1 MALNNSQ
8 LFINNEFAFIRH
20 MSKIA
25 AKIAFYNFEWRFV
38 TLVMFN
44 NIKLIGLATFLSN
57 YNQSVQLKLGQF
69 IPQRP
74 LTSIHQFVLFGQES
88 SEIADMLRW
97 LAKNQYDTTGKYVI
111 MCYSIEDEKCGDKV
125 IFETLSSV
133 FIVNVLLIKGSLG
146 DKEPTISSYFL
157 VLPEKCLNSDPVKLN
172 ISLNCADDSCFKSV
186 YPEKFS
192 NMYQCP
198 FIVSTFEQHP
208 FMYLRNDSAP
218 TGKDGDLLTL
228 VVNILNASLVIKAP
242 IDGSDSGE
250 FVNNNWTGSLGAV
263 FNGLAHA
270 AMCSAP
276 LSPDKYANFQISF
289 TYGSMDIVWATGLP
303 AVKPAWE
310 KLLYPL
316 QINVRMLIFF
326 LFIGIIFM
334 NTFTKT
340 RAWRKVIRALKI
352 SPPKSN
358 LLFYSWVLLIGQPV
372 IKMPS
377 KPSLLMMVG
386 IWIWFCFV
394 IRTVYQA
401 ALTSIMKH
409 TFYDEPFDTF
419 EDVLATKKPFG
430 GIAIYKEYY
439 SDDSFIY
446 DNYIVMNLAE
456 GRQTVDSISNGSL
469 DFVIAM
475 NKETVYFRL
484 MKYMGTRHLQ
494 IIPKK
499 IANSPTVIFFKKFS
513 YLTAPVSRILSA
525 SLEGGF
531 SDRRYAH
538 YFRRGISLLRNSQH
552 RRTEPLRLE
561 HFMGSFF
568 TLLGGYVI
576 SVIFFAVEVICGRIV
591 NSQY

>member
-8 LFINNEFAFIRH
+8 LFINNEFSFIRH

-25 AKIAFYNFEWRFV
+25 AKIAFYNFEWRYV

-57 YNQSVQLKLGQF
+57 YNQSVQLKLGQY
-69 IPQRP
+69 IPQRR

-97 LAKNQYDTTGKYVI
+97 LAQNQYDTTGKYVI
-111 MCYSIEDEKCGDKV
+111 VCYSIEDETCGDKV

-133 FIVNVLLIKGSLG
+133 FIVNVVLIQGSLG

-198 FIVSTFEQHP
+198 FILSTFEQHP
-208 FMYLRNDSAP
+208 FMYLSNDSAP
-218 TGKDGDLLTL
+218 AGKDGDLLTL
-228 VVNILNASLVIKAP
+228 VMNILNASLVIKAP
-242 IDGSDSGE
+242 TDGSDWGE
-250 FVNNNWTGSLGAV
+250 FVNNNWTGSLGDV
-263 FNGLAHA
+263 FNGVAHA

-289 TYGSMDIVWATGLP
+289 TYSSMDIVWAAGLP
-303 AVKPAWE
+303 AVKPTWE

-358 LLFYSWVLLIGQPV
+358 LLFYSWV
-372 IKMPS
+372 M
-377 KPSLLMMVG
+377 
-386 IWIWFCFV
+386 
-394 IRTVYQA
+394 
-401 ALTSIMKH
+401 
-409 TFYDEPFDTF
+409 
-419 EDVLATKKPFG
+419 
-430 GIAIYKEYY
+430 
-439 SDDSFIY
+439 
-446 DNYIVMNLAE
+446 
-456 GRQTVDSISNGSL
+456 
-469 DFVIAM
+469 
-475 NKETVYFRL
+475 
-484 MKYMGTRHLQ
+484 
-494 IIPKK
+494 
-499 IANSPTVIFFKKFS
+499 
-513 YLTAPVSRILSA
+513 
-525 SLEGGF
+525 
-531 SDRRYAH
+531 
-538 YFRRGISLLRNSQH
+538 
-552 RRTEPLRLE
+552 
-561 HFMGSFF
+561 FMG
-568 TLLGGYVI
+568 LP
-576 SVIFFAVEVICGRIV
+576 
-591 NSQY
+591 